1 MTGFRIHLKGA
12 REVFGVTADLT
23 CLGKVVG
30 GGLPVGS
37 RIFAPKGCA
46 KCSQKGYRGRLAIYE
61 ILDMSQSIKEM
72 VLKGATAP
80 EIKRQAIE
88 EGMRSLR
95 ASALA
100 RVLEGVTSLEEAL
113 STTAEN

>member
-1 MTGFRIHLKGA
+1 
-12 REVFGVTADLT
+12 
-23 CLGKVVG
+23 
-30 GGLPVGS
+30 VGS
-37 RIFAPKGCA
+37 RIFGAKGCA

-61 ILDMSQSIKEM
+61 ILDMSPGIKEM

-80 EIKRQAIE
+80 EIKRQAVE

-100 RVLEGVTSLEEAL
+100 RVQEGVTSLEEAL
-113 STTAEN
+113 STTSDN